1 MRDLDTSLRELDSRL
16 IVLQGNPKEEL
27 PRIFG
32 EWDVQRLAYE
42 TDIEPYAK
50 SRDGEINQLAAT
62 AGVELVTRVGH
73 TLCDPDALLR
83 RAGGTPTTT
92 YSSFLN
98 HFEQVDPPHLARLAR
113 QPRQPVPP
121 PLVAAAA
128 PHPATPPPRHPTHRP
143 ATDAQEI
150 KAVPIVS
157 LARPMRLPPVGD
169 AAAATDGAV
178 PALRALGGPYAAA
191 EEEDSRVLCR
201 GGEAAALERMRAHLQ
216 RTQWVA
222 AFEKPMTSPAELNPF
237 GEGTRSTTVRPPHTS
252 PHLSRHTPLALT
264 LTPP

>member
-1 MRDLDTSLRELDSRL
+1 M
-16 IVLQGNPKEEL
+16 
-27 PRIFG
+27 
-32 EWDVQRLAYE
+32 
-42 TDIEPYAK
+42 
-50 SRDGEINQLAAT
+50 
-62 AGVELVTRVGH
+62 
-73 TLCDPDALLR
+73 
-83 RAGGTPTTT
+83 
-92 YSSFLN
+92 
-98 HFEQVDPPHLARLAR
+98 
-113 QPRQPVPP
+113 
-121 PLVAAAA
+121 
-128 PHPATPPPRHPTHRP
+128 
-143 ATDAQEI
+143 
-150 KAVPIVS
+150 PIVS